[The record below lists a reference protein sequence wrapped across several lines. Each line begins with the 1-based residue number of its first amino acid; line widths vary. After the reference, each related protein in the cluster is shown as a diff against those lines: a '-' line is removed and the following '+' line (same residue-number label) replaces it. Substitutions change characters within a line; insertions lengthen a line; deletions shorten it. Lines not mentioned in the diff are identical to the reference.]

1 MDSYSIYIIHNH
13 FFGFKIFI
21 RYLYQVYGLK
31 NVRRTGFIILSI
43 GVATLLFTFLYAFQ
57 LLIGFGGIA
66 GDDDLISLF
75 GVALAPLMSY
85 AIRALYL
92 GIMGWIGSILTR
104 RGVQIVTSI
113 PKEEKVEVP
122 AEDQNIK
129 DFNEI
134 DIKDL
139 NFKEDEKS

>member
-1 MDSYSIYIIHNH
+1 MY
-13 FFGFKIFI
+13 
-21 RYLYQVYGLK
+21 RLR
-31 NVRRTGFIILSI
+31 NVRGTGFIILFI

-57 LLIGFGGIA
+57 LLLGFGGIA
-66 GDDDLISLF
+66 GDNDLINLF

-122 AEDQNIK
+122 VEEQNVDDIKEIDFK
-129 DFNEI
+129 DF
-134 DIKDL
+134 DIND
-139 NFKEDEKS
+139 DEES

>member
-1 MDSYSIYIIHNH
+1 
-13 FFGFKIFI
+13 
-21 RYLYQVYGLK
+21 VYRLN
-31 NVRRTGFIILSI
+31 NVRRTGFITLFI

-57 LLIGFGGIA
+57 LLIGFGGIT
-66 GDDDLISLF
+66 GDNDLINLF

-122 AEDQNIK
+122 VEEQNVEDFK
-129 DFNEI
+129 EI
-134 DIKDL
+134 DFKDL
-139 NFKEDEKS
+139 DFKEDEKS